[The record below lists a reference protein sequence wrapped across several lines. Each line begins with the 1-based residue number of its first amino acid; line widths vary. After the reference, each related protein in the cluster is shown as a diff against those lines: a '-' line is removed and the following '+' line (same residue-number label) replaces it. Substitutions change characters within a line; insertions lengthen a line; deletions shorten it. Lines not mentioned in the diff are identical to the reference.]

1 MNKEYLNVIL
11 ADHDEGN
18 LVFFKS
24 ILKELKIPVKVQS
37 FQNGEDMMK
46 YLNNEE
52 ALIPEVLFMDYHLP
66 EKNSLEYLEEIKID
80 FRFSNMITA
89 VYSDDLS
96 EAEVEDIFVKG
107 ANIYMKKPGHY
118 NDLKKVISE
127 IIAINWQYHTSGLN
141 RENFIM
147 KV

>member
-11 ADHDEGN
+11 AEYDEGN

-24 ILKELKIPVKVQS
+24 ILKDLKIPVKVQS
-37 FQNGEDMMK
+37 FQNGEDLMG
-46 YLNNEE
+46 YLNNKE
-52 ALIPEVLFMDYHLP
+52 ALIPEVLFIDYNLP
-66 EKNSLEYLEEIKID
+66 GKSSIEYLEEIKID
-80 FRFSNMITA
+80 FRFSNMIIV
-89 VYSDDLS
+89 VYSDELS
-96 EAEVEDIFVKG
+96 EAEVEEAFVKG
-107 ANIYMKKPGHY
+107 ANIYMKKPGSY